1 MMSAY
6 SSELRYRDSDGSTE
20 ENPVP
25 IPRRAKGDSAVE
37 GKATTTAVRGSARFE
52 RLAGGRHYIGW
63 SPSTAK
69 FRLTDLD
76 ADGQPNG
83 RVDRRRTGESVIT
96 SGCLASA
103 TEGS

>member
-1 MMSAY
+1 MMSAC
-6 SSELRYRDSDGSTE
+6 SSELRYRDSDGSAE
-20 ENPVP
+20 ENPAP
-25 IPRRAKGDSAVE
+25 IPRRANGDSAI
-37 GKATTTAVRGSARFE
+37 GGMATTTAVRGAARFE
-52 RLAGGRHYIGW
+52 RLAGGRHYIGR

-83 RVDRRRTGESVIT
+83 RVNRRRTGEAVST